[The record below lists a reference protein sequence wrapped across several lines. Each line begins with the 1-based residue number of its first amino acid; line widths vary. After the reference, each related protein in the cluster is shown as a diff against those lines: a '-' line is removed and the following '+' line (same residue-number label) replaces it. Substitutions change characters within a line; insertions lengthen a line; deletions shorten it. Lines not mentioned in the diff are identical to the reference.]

1 MINIDKYCILYPKFS
16 VERIS
21 MSSAHNALGAM
32 IKLAFNKTL
41 HVNTHEL
48 FIISPKSGD
57 NKMLEEISRC

>member
-21 MSSAHNALGAM
+21 MSNALGAM

>member
-1 MINIDKYCILYPKFS
+1 MHSVSQTFCRKDID
-16 VERIS
+16 VECTQCFRC
-21 MSSAHNALGAM
+21 HD
-32 IKLAFNKTL
+32 KLAFNKTL